1 LVIQQQPTT
10 KAPTMKQ
17 NKIDW
22 ILDNL
27 TNGNLTDAKRAARFI
42 TWERIYKHAREMMD
56 EPRARV
62 TADYLKGQIAF
73 DRYCNATA

>member
-1 LVIQQQPTT
+1 
-10 KAPTMKQ
+10 MKQ

-42 TWERIYKHAREMMD
+42 TWERIYTHAREYMA
-56 EPRARV
+56 EPMARA
-62 TADYLKGQIAF
+62 TADYLKGSISFAS
-73 DRYCNATA
+73 YCAAGE